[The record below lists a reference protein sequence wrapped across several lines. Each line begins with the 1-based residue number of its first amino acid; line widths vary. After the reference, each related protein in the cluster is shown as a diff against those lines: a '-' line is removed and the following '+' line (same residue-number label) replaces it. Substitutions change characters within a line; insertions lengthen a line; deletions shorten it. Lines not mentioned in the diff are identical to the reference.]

1 MSQPKI
7 KIYHQKRSTLMIRPV
22 PGGLEAYIPHT
33 IRKSDPRV
41 KRFVQEGLEKFKTQ
55 IPPVPPERTS
65 REAILEMV
73 DDYAARLN
81 VEPSRVQL
89 RDMRR
94 KWGSCSSKGTI
105 TLNTRL
111 SWLERPLVEY
121 IVCHELVHL
130 IELNHEPRFWQLL
143 ADYLPDYK
151 TRLRD
156 LRRAEKKFW

>member
-1 MSQPKI
+1 MTEIDI
-7 KIYHQKRSTLMIRPV
+7 KIYKQKRDTMMIRVV

-33 IRKSDPRV
+33 LRKDDPRV
-41 KRFVQEGLEKFKTQ
+41 RHLIQRGKKKFRGQ
-55 IPPVPPERTS
+55 IPPLPPDITP
-65 REAILEMV
+65 RETILQMV

-111 SWLERPLVEY
+111 TWLEPHLVEY

-130 IELNHEPRFWQLL
+130 IELNHGSRFWQLL
-143 ADYLPDYK
+143 SHHLPDYK
-151 TRLRD
+151 TRLTE
-156 LRRAEKKFW
+156 LRRVEKTF